1 MKLDRQCMSGT
12 WMTLLGSTATV
23 AIVNSADSSGKTP
36 CFCDCHAGDN
46 GKDTRAKM
54 YASMNHTDFDRK
66 AGTKDRYTA
75 RRAARAT
82 GGRYVAPPRGRCP
95 VPVGYA
101 GGGCPVPGPV
111 VGVGALGV
119 G

>member
-75 RRAARAT
+75 RRARLAAGTLPRPAAGARCRWGT
-82 GGRYVAPPRGRCP
+82 
-95 VPVGYA
+95 
-101 GGGCPVPGPV
+101 PV
-111 VGVGALGV
+111 VGVRCRVPWWG
-119 G
+119 